1 MKKISVFLF
10 ALLLSDLCF
19 AADSLNISIN
29 KYSFLQ
35 GEPIQWQ
42 CELKHY
48 NRSENALTLQLWV
61 ENIQTGQTWQFR
73 YPLINGYAEGAL
85 TIGNEIPDGKY
96 AFNFLLQKDFF
107 NISGHIRDYSRRDS
121 FVNYMVLYKGKKSII
136 EKAPLT
142 KNKNFAI
149 RNLLF
154 QDTALFMFSPSL
166 RQNSGELWID
176 AKTSLDSVFTPA
188 AKITQFIYVGAQ
200 DTFAKSKFAAI
211 KDDDY
216 DFNVKSRM
224 SKYLLPEV
232 VVTAKR
238 KVIEDFAKDHVSPL
252 FTGIDDITFD
262 GLTND
267 DIARSIDINTFLLEH
282 VPGIQ
287 SDMNNTTGVQEL
299 TWRGNPVAV
308 YINEFLVDTDIP
320 LTVNPSDVAM
330 IKVFRPGFAPGNLP
344 SSGGVVAIY
353 TKTGSYDNNDGKHKN
368 TFSVR
373 GYDPLKGTW
382 Q

>member
-1 MKKISVFLF
+1 MKKITLVIFT
-10 ALLLSDLCF
+10 LLICGGCF

-29 KYSFLQ
+29 KTSFLQ
-35 GEPIQWQ
+35 GDLVQWQ
-42 CELKHY
+42 CDLKHY
-48 NRSENALTLQLWV
+48 TRAENAITVQLWI
-61 ENIQTGQTWQFR
+61 ENMQTGQTWQYR
-73 YPLINGYAEGAL
+73 YPLINGYAEGTL
-85 TIGNEIPDGKY
+85 TIGNDIPDGKY

-107 NISGHIRDYSRRDS
+107 NIKGVVRDYARKDS
-121 FVNYMVLYKGKKSII
+121 FLNYMVLYKGKKNII
-136 EKAPLT
+136 DKAPLT
-142 KNKNFAI
+142 KRKSFAI

-166 RQNSGELWID
+166 RKNNGELWID
-176 AKTSLDSVFTPA
+176 AVTSLDSSFVPA
-188 AKITQFIYVGAQ
+188 AKITKFIYIGPQ
-200 DTFAKSKFAAI
+200 DTFAKSKFTAI
-211 KDDDY
+211 KEQDY
-216 DFNVKSRM
+216 QFDEKAKM

-238 KVIEDFAKDHVSPL
+238 KVIEDFAREHVSPL

-267 DIARSIDINTFLLEH
+267 DISRSIDINTFLMEH

-287 SDMNNTTGVQEL
+287 SQMNPTTGVQEL
-299 TWRGNPVAV
+299 MWRNNDVAV

-320 LTVNPSDVAM
+320 LSVNPSDVAM

-353 TKTGSYDNNDGKHKN
+353 TKIGSYDNNSGKHKN

-373 GYDPLKGTW
+373 GYDPLKSTW